1 MEKKSLYSSEVYE
14 KCQSRIEQLTS
25 ETQPQ
30 WGSMTVAQMLAHCSE
45 IQEVTNGKDL
55 KNRPFIVKLFCSMI
69 RTWLLVRNPIRRAL
83 KLIRSIYKPKIV
95 IFANEKKRLLDALA
109 QFVDDKEKSESA
121 GHPLFGKMTVEE
133 KGWSMV
139 KHLDHHLTQFGV

>member
-1 MEKKSLYSSEVYE
+1 
-14 KCQSRIEQLTS
+14 
-25 ETQPQ
+25 
-30 WGSMTVAQMLAHCSE
+30 
-45 IQEVTNGKDL
+45 
-55 KNRPFIVKLFCSMI
+55 MI

-95 IFANEKKRLLDALA
+95 IFANEKKHLLDALA
-109 QFVDDKEKSESA
+109 QFVDGKEKFESA